1 MKRPLH
7 QAPYEL
13 LQQDRYTPEEVA
25 EVLWVS
31 INVVRHAV
39 FTGEL
44 PAQIIEHDI
53 TSIQRDDVLAWLEA
67 SDGRNRAD
75 LAQTDRDSVASQML
89 GITRIA
95 AGGPARLERLAQ
107 FVTGHARPR

>member
-1 MKRPLH
+1 MKRQLH
-7 QAPYEL
+7 QAPYKL

-31 INVVRHAV
+31 IDVVRHAA

-53 TSIQRDDVLAWLEA
+53 ISLKRDDVLAWLRE
-67 SDGRNRAD
+67 SDVRG
-75 LAQTDRDSVASQML
+75 
-89 GITRIA
+89 
-95 AGGPARLERLAQ
+95 
-107 FVTGHARPR
+107 